1 MPGLVPGF
9 HVFYRPCT
17 NGWMAGDK
25 SGHDGNTAMHDIK
38 AIRDNPQAFDA
49 GLKRR
54 GLAALSGSLLAIDER
69 RRTAILASEQAQARR
84 NAASKEIGDAKKAK
98 DEPRAAK
105 LMAEVAELKTTMPEL
120 EAAAKTADEEL
131 AKELA
136 AIPNL
141 PLDEV
146 PNGTDEHGNVQRHVY
161 GKPREYGFAPKPHDD
176 LGNALGYMDFEAA
189 AKLSGAR
196 FVVLK
201 KGLARLERAIG
212 QFMLDLHTNEHGY
225 TEVNP
230 PLMVRD
236 EAMYGTGQLPKF
248 EEDQFY
254 ALSSVIPK
262 SVAKEI
268 DRVRDEMTSLQQ
280 ARESGE
286 KTNRALEEDINQI
299 LSLLDVNATIR
310 SVIGGHLDRQKDMVS
325 RYANQYEDMSQKYL
339 DLLAPMNS
347 RRWLIPTA
355 EVPLTNL
362 VRESI
367 VDDKELPMRLT
378 ALTPCF
384 RAEAGAAGRDT
395 RGMIRQHQFTK
406 VELVS
411 IATPE
416 NSKDE
421 LERMLAC
428 AEEVLRRLDLH
439 YRVMTLCAGDMGFSA
454 QKTYDIEVW
463 MPGQGDGGAFRE
475 ISSCSVCGDFQ
486 ARRMDA
492 RYRGPE
498 GKPRFVHTLNGSGTA
513 VGRAL
518 IAVMETYQ
526 QEDGSIAVPEALQPY
541 MGGLKVIGKEDVT
554 SRPRSDTTVKDHL
567 IGTGGIMMNLQ
578 ALELHLRYFLLR
590 SRGQAMAFPR
600 DGDKMVAE
608 NYVTNYLPL
617 GDLVAEYNKSL
628 SEQEHSNYSVD
639 PATIRVRDALAHGR
653 LGTRALNPPYTL
665 WKFGRPNDGQVPV
678 EFVEVLNSEWLRK
691 NRLMI
696 DAQIDRVLACF
707 KARGYWGLS

>member
-1 MPGLVPGF
+1 
-9 HVFYRPCT
+9 
-17 NGWMAGDK
+17 
-25 SGHDGNTAMHDIK
+25 MHDIK

-54 GLAALSGSLLAIDER
+54 GLSAMSPSLLAIDER

-98 DEPRAAK
+98 DEARANA
-105 LMAEVAELKTTMPEL
+105 LMAEVAELKTKMPEL
-120 EAAAKTADEEL
+120 EAASKAADEEL
-131 AKELA
+131 FRELS

-146 PNGTDEHGNVQRHVY
+146 PDGTDEHGNVQHHVF
-161 GKPREYGFAPKPHDD
+161 GKAREYGFAAKPHDD

-212 QFMLDLHTNEHGY
+212 QFMIDLHTNEHGY
-225 TEVNP
+225 TEINP
-230 PLMVRD
+230 PLLVRND
-236 EAMYGTGQLPKF
+236 VMFGTGQLPKF
-248 EEDQFY
+248 EDDQFW
-254 ALSSVIPK
+254 AIK
-262 SVAKEI
+262 
-268 DRVRDEMTSLQQ
+268 
-280 ARESGE
+280 GE
-286 KTNRALEEDINQI
+286 
-299 LSLLDVNATIR
+299 
-310 SVIGGHLDRQKDMVS
+310 
-325 RYANQYEDMSQKYL
+325 
-339 DLLAPMNS
+339 LLAAPGEDLRS
-347 RRWLIPTA
+347 QRLGLIPTA
-355 EVPLTNL
+355 EVALTNL

-367 VDDKELPMRLT
+367 LDEKELPMRLT

-416 NSKDE
+416 SSKDE

-492 RYRGPE
+492 RSRGPD

-526 QEDGSIAVPEALQPY
+526 QQGGSIAVPDVLQPY
-541 MGGLKVIGKEDVT
+541 MGGLKVIE
-554 SRPRSDTTVKDHL
+554 
-567 IGTGGIMMNLQ
+567 
-578 ALELHLRYFLLR
+578 
-590 SRGQAMAFPR
+590 
-600 DGDKMVAE
+600 
-608 NYVTNYLPL
+608 
-617 GDLVAEYNKSL
+617 
-628 SEQEHSNYSVD
+628 
-639 PATIRVRDALAHGR
+639 
-653 LGTRALNPPYTL
+653 
-665 WKFGRPNDGQVPV
+665 
-678 EFVEVLNSEWLRK
+678 
-691 NRLMI
+691 
-696 DAQIDRVLACF
+696 
-707 KARGYWGLS
+707 